1 MTRVK
6 AHWAEFGSNLITT
19 QNGNLV
25 GFDPAPR
32 DPMKKRI
39 ICLLTFTVW
48 VGSSL
53 AMAESPSARPQN
65 FYGFRSGQLFAERR
79 TEFLPVVSATKR
91 GLYVE
96 TKSGPKRVSYRAGVG
111 LKRKFFVAANLIE
124 ITHQEANFQFQGDGA
139 YEQAAMSQMQG
150 LDFNY
155 DVQISELRHTPGI
168 DAAEQI
174 QELEAQRIEFRDQ
187 TSESLEQGDPRW
199 ARLQDTLTLTIQLK
213 AEHDVKNAV
222 CLLIIP
228 YTMADSRGKTEQKT
242 QTALR
247 AQYLGN
253 IPGGVPH
260 ETTVQF
266 ELRAGVY
273 DPANYQLQFY
283 DGEGDPLPTNES
295 FMLKKLTPEEVLD
308 ILGP

>member
-1 MTRVK
+1 MNNRV
-6 AHWAEFGSNLITT
+6 
-19 QNGNLV
+19 
-25 GFDPAPR
+25 
-32 DPMKKRI
+32 
-39 ICLLTFTVW
+39 ICLLVFTAW
-48 VGSSL
+48 MGSAFAL
-53 AMAESPSARPQN
+53 AETPSAPPQN
-65 FYGFRSGQLFAERR
+65 FYGFQSGQLFAERR
-79 TEFLPVVSATKR
+79 SEFLPVVSATKR

-124 ITHQEANFQFQGDGA
+124 IKGKEPNFQFLGDGA

-174 QELEAQRIEFRDQ
+174 QELEAERIEFRDQ
-187 TSESLEQGDPRW
+187 TSESLEEGDPRW
-199 ARLQDTLTLTIQLK
+199 ASLQDTLTLTIQLQ
-213 AEHDVKNAV
+213 AEHDIEHAV

-228 YTMADSRGKTEQKT
+228 YTTAASRGKTEKKT
-242 QTALR
+242 QTAIR
-247 AQYLGN
+247 AQYVGD

-260 ETTVQF
+260 SVTVQF

-308 ILGP
+308 ILGK